1 MHNPG
6 YAKLLEKMVEKVVL
20 ASPRGFCAGVVR
32 AIDVVEIALR
42 TYPNPVYVRK
52 EIVHNS
58 HVVEELSQKGAIFV
72 DSLEQVPVGET
83 VIFSAHGV
91 SPEVWEQ
98 ARNRSLKIVDA
109 TCPLV
114 TKVHDEVVRY
124 SGRDYTIILIGHPG
138 HDEVI
143 GTMGEA
149 PESMVLVSSVEDVE
163 RLEIE
168 DVERVAYVTQ
178 TTLSLE
184 DTREIVEA
192 LRQKFP
198 KIQAPPSDDICYA
211 TQNRQVAV
219 RELAKVS
226 DLILVVGTANS
237 SNSNRLVEEAEKSGC
252 RAYLINDQSDIV
264 DEWLAGVT
272 TLGVTSGA
280 SAPERLVSE
289 VVTFFQKDGATVEE
303 VILQKEEVHFALPAN
318 LLVDLRQQQS
328 PLKS

>member
-1 MHNPG
+1 MHNTG
-6 YAKLLEKMVEKVVL
+6 YAKISEKMVEKVVL

-52 EIVHNS
+52 ENVHNS

-72 DSLEQVPVGET
+72 DSLEQIPVGET

-114 TKVHDEVVRY
+114 TKVHDEAVRY

-163 RLEIE
+163 RLAGGLALIGAKAA
-168 DVERVAYVTQ
+168 DALHHLGDTALAAERVDANGF
-178 TTLSLE
+178 
-184 DTREIVEA
+184 EA
-192 LRQKFP
+192 GDGR
-198 KIQAPPSDDICYA
+198 C
-211 TQNRQVAV
+211 
-219 RELAKVS
+219 
-226 DLILVVGTANS
+226 
-237 SNSNRLVEEAEKSGC
+237 
-252 RAYLINDQSDIV
+252 
-264 DEWLAGVT
+264 AGGRV
-272 TLGVTSGA
+272 
-280 SAPERLVSE
+280 
-289 VVTFFQKDGATVEE
+289 
-303 VILQKEEVHFALPAN
+303 
-318 LLVDLRQQQS
+318 
-328 PLKS
+328 